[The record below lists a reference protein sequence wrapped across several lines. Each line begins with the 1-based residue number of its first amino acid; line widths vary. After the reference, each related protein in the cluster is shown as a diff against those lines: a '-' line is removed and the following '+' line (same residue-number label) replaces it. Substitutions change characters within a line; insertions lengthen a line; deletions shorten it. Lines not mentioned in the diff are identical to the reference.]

1 MQIVTSSQNFSGKT
15 LAVVIARFSM
25 LHNEHVRMLKEMA
38 KENTHLLILIG
49 SANRRKSNKNPF
61 DFIERK
67 RVLEH
72 VLATFTSNYSIV
84 PLFDNLYKEARW
96 ESEVQRHVYEF
107 AVPNGIHDS
116 NVTLYGQ
123 DKDQTTYY
131 LKKFPQWK
139 RRDLGVQVDIDATRL
154 RDEWF
159 ANEQKLGN
167 SILLDQHLPPQMKIF
182 LEHREFDTNAQRD
195 YRYYL
200 SETEKFKD
208 YPYQD
213 TLSFICVDA
222 IIECAGHILTVTR
235 ANEHGPG
242 YGCRALPGGFKER
255 NLSLFDSV
263 IKEIY
268 EETNLRV
275 SEKTL
280 RLALRKQHVFDHPAR
295 NNGIPR
301 VTHGFYFKLEPRDD
315 HGNPPRA
322 KGGDDAKATWLPN
335 NGVDWIPTGHI
346 LSAKEIMYDDHP
358 DMVEYFV

>member
-1 MQIVTSSQNFSGKT
+1 MQIVTSNKTFSGKS
-15 LAVVIARFSM
+15 LAVLIGRYSM
-25 LHNEHVRMLKEMA
+25 LHNEHVRMLRQAAE
-38 KENTHLLILIG
+38 ENTHVMVLIG

-67 RVLEH
+67 RVTEH

-96 ESEVQRHVYEF
+96 ESDVQKLVYEY
-107 AVPNGIHDS
+107 ALSHGIDDS
-116 NVTLYGQ
+116 KITLYGQ

-139 RRDLGVQVDIDATRL
+139 RRDLGVLVDIDATRL

-167 SILLDQHLPPQMKIF
+167 SALLDEHLPPQMKIF
-182 LEHREFDTNAQRD
+182 LEHREFDPNTQCD
-195 YRYYL
+195 YRFYL
-200 SETEKFKD
+200 NEAEKFKN
-208 YPYQD
+208 YPYPD

-235 ANEHGPG
+235 ASKTDPG
-242 YGCRALPGGFKER
+242 FGCRALPGGFKER

-263 IKEIY
+263 IMEIY
-268 EETNLRV
+268 QETNLRV
-275 SEKTL
+275 SERTL
-280 RLALRKQHVFDHPAR
+280 RLALRGQHVFDHPAR

-301 VTHGFYFKLEPRDD
+301 VTHGFYFKLEPRED
-315 HGNPPRA
+315 GRPPRA

-335 NGVDWIPTGHI
+335 NGVEWVPTGHI
-346 LSAKEIMYDDHP
+346 LSAKVMMYDDHP
-358 DMVEYFV
+358 DVVEYFV